1 MEKYD
6 AIIIGIGQAGN
17 PLSAT
22 LAEKGWKTAIIERE
36 HPGGSCINYGCTP
49 TKTMVASAHISHLV
63 RTADAFGIETS
74 APRINFQ
81 KVIERRDDI
90 VTKWRE
96 GIEKK
101 MSETENIDYFFGEAS
116 FVGNKQVQV
125 KMKSNDE
132 GEFLL
137 KEFSADKIFINVGTS
152 PRMPEVEGLAD
163 INYLT
168 AKTMMH
174 LKELPEHLII
184 LGGGYIGLEFG
195 QMYKRFGSKVSI
207 IQDDAQL
214 APKEDEDVAEAIQ
227 EFLEEEGIDIYLKSE
242 LSKVEKNGEG
252 IKVHIKGESTK
263 VLAGSHLLVAIG
275 TTPNT
280 QALNLEKTDVRL
292 KKHGYIEVNEHL
304 ETSVE
309 GIFALGDCKGGPE
322 FTHISYDDF
331 RIVNDYLFGAKQR
344 KVSDRMVPYTMF
356 TKPELGRVGLNEKM
370 ARKEGIN
377 YKISQ
382 MPMSSAARAIE
393 ANRTKGLLK
402 VLIDPE
408 TKKFLGA
415 TCLADIGGELMS
427 MIQIAM
433 MGGLTY
439 EDLRDGV
446 LAHPTYAETLNNLF
460 ASVEDPEE

>member
-22 LAEKGWKTAIIERE
+22 LAEKGWKTAVIERE

-49 TKTMVASAHISHLV
+49 TKTMVASAHIAHMV

-74 APRINFQ
+74 APKTNFQ
-81 KVIERRDDI
+81 KVIERRDNI

-125 KMKSNDE
+125 KMKSDDE
-132 GEFLL
+132 GEFVL

-152 PRMPEVEGLAD
+152 PRISEVEGLAD
-163 INYLT
+163 VDYLT

-174 LKELPEHLII
+174 LQEPPKHLII

-195 QMYKRFGSKVSI
+195 QMYRRFGSKVSI

-227 EFLEEEGIDIYLKSE
+227 DFLKEESIDIYLNSE
-242 LSKVEKNGEG
+242 LSKVEKSASG
-252 IKVHIKGESTK
+252 IRVHLSGDKQKKIE
-263 VLAGSHLLVAIG
+263 GSHLLIAIG

-280 QALNLEKTDVRL
+280 QALNLEKTDVKL

-304 ETSVE
+304 ETNVE

-322 FTHISYDDF
+322 FTHISYDDY
-331 RIVNDYLFGAKQR
+331 RIINDFLFGAKLR
-344 KVSDRMVPYTMF
+344 KMNDRMVPYTMF
-356 TKPELGRVGLNEKM
+356 TKPELGRVGLNEKL
-370 ARKEGIN
+370 ARKKGIK

-393 ANRTKGLLK
+393 ANRTTGLLK

-415 TCLADIGGELMS
+415 SCLADIGGELMS

-446 LAHPTYAETLNNLF
+446 MAHPTYAETLNNLF